1 MNLLKSAIKNPVVML
16 VGVVFI
22 FLFGSLALKSIPYQ
36 LIPQVS
42 RPIVSVYTSW
52 SNANVYEIEAEVI
65 VPQEKALKSL
75 AGLQVMTSIAREGRG
90 SINLEFEEG
99 SNLDTILL
107 DISQKLGEIRSYPE
121 GVNRPI
127 IKGSGESV
135 PPSIYLF
142 LHSLNPDRSVEDER
156 VFFVNEIAPFLER
169 IKGVGEVSV
178 LGGRDEQMQILLD
191 TKLLAYNNI
200 TINEVIVAISKAN
213 KNTSAG
219 ILDYSSRAYRIRVDS
234 KFSSIDDIYNV
245 VIKSERGRNILLRD
259 LADVKEGF
267 AKSQV
272 YSFHNNEDAVSVRIH
287 PSVNTNVLELTE
299 AVRKEVTRLNENIL
313 KPQGLSLEWSRDQ
326 EGYILEA
333 IDLVKENLLYGILF
347 SCLVLLIFLRQMSSV
362 LIVTFVILLSTFGTF
377 IVLYIFNRTLNIV
390 SLAGISFA
398 ISMLVDNAIVVLEN
412 IHQHRLKA
420 KSLFQSALDGTYEV
434 AGAIFASV
442 LTTVAIFIPILG
454 LKSESGQ
461 LFFDIALASTSAL
474 LISLFISLFI
484 IPMLVCEFE
493 KLSLLRW
500 DIKKFWDFIFT
511 PLEYGGRGFYFV
523 MHKALNFF
531 LKNWLRRLLCIFGFS
546 AMSVYLYF
554 MLMPKISYLPH
565 GDQNFAIAYLS
576 IPPGLSYQE
585 RKGIAK
591 EIYEKNKHYLS
602 INGYKGEKQG
612 IAAIKDLFFIGSDSF
627 MMIGAIAEDK
637 SKIEMMSKKLQQ
649 DISSIPSVRG
659 SVFQQGIFDGGN
671 GGLSVDLYI
680 NGHNLDTL
688 RANAEEIIEKIKE
701 KIPKAN
707 VRAVPTLEINNKEIA
722 FYPDLQALAL
732 NGLDAKS
739 FGEVISTILSGK
751 VIGEFQTP
759 SGRNIDL
766 ILKSNNYNQIAPE
779 DLSYAQI
786 YTPQGNI
793 VSLYSLAQIKEQYG
807 PTQIRHYERERS
819 YLLIILPPKDM
830 DLESVIKIIKKEILP
845 TVDLGENKVLLK
857 GSANELEKTSLDL
870 LGGFALAVVITYL
883 LLCALYGNFIYPFV
897 IIFTLPFAVVGGFIG
912 LKLTNLFI
920 APQPLDVLGM
930 LGMIILVGSV
940 VNNAILIVYQS
951 LINIRNYGLR
961 PYEAVL
967 NATLSRMRPIYMSM
981 LTSVCGLLPLVIF
994 SGSGSEIYRGLGA
1007 VIIGGLVFSTLIS
1020 LFVIP
1025 SLLLFFIQR
1034 EKAQKGG
1041 GE

>member
-1 MNLLKSAIKNPVVML
+1 ML

-272 YSFHNNEDAVSVRIH
+272 YSFHNNEDAISVRIH

-554 MLMPKISYLPH
+554 VLMPKISYLPH

-807 PTQIRHYERERS
+807 LTQIRHYERERS

-1041 GE
+1041 EE

>member
-272 YSFHNNEDAVSVRIH
+272 YSFHNNEDAISVRIH

-554 MLMPKISYLPH
+554 VLMPKISYLPH

-807 PTQIRHYERERS
+807 LTQIRHYERERS

>member
-1 MNLLKSAIKNPVVML
+1 ML

-142 LHSLNPDRSVEDER
+142 LHSLNPDRSIEDER

-272 YSFHNNEDAVSVRIH
+272 YSFHNNEDAISVRIH

-554 MLMPKISYLPH
+554 VLMPKISYLPH

-807 PTQIRHYERERS
+807 LTQIRHYERERS

-1041 GE
+1041 EE

>member
-1 MNLLKSAIKNPVVML
+1 MNLLKSAIKNPVVVL
-16 VGVVFI
+16 VGVIFI
-22 FLFGSLALKSIPYQ
+22 FLFGYLALKHLPYQ
-36 LIPQVS
+36 LVPQVS

-52 SNANVYEIEAEVI
+52 RNASVYEIEAEV
-65 VPQEKALKSL
+65 VTPQEKALKSL
-75 AGLQVMTSIAREGRG
+75 SGLQVMTSIAREGRG
-90 SINLEFEEG
+90 SITLEFEEG

-107 DISQKLGEIRSYPE
+107 DISQKLGEIRSYPD
-121 GVNRPI
+121 GVDRPT

-142 LHSLNPDRSVEDER
+142 LHSLNPNQSVEDKR
-156 VFFVNEIAPFLER
+156 VFFVNEVVPFLER
-169 IKGVGEVSV
+169 VKGVGEVSV
-178 LGGRDEQMQILLD
+178 WGGRDGQMQILLD
-191 TKLLAYNNI
+191 TKLLAYNNL
-200 TINEVIVAISKAN
+200 TVNEVITAISKAN

-219 ILDYSSRAYRIRVDS
+219 VLDYSSRAYRIRVDS
-234 KFSSIDDIYNV
+234 KFTSIDDIYNV
-245 VIKSERGRNILLRD
+245 VIKSERGRNVLLRD

-267 AKSQV
+267 AKTQV
-272 YSFHNNEDAVSVRIH
+272 YSFHNNEDAISVRIH
-287 PSVNTNVLELTE
+287 PSINASVLELTE
-299 AVRKEVTRLNENIL
+299 AVREEVKKLNENIL

-347 SCLVLLIFLRQMSSV
+347 SCLVLLIFLREISSV
-362 LIVTFVILLSTFGTF
+362 LIVAFVIPLSTFGTF
-377 IVLYIFNRTLNIV
+377 VVLYFFDRTLNVV

-398 ISMLVDNAIVVLEN
+398 VSMLVDNAIVVLEN
-412 IHQHRLKA
+412 IYQHRLKG
-420 KSLFQSALDGTYEV
+420 KTLFQSALDGTSEV
-434 AGAIFASV
+434 TGAIFASV

-474 LISLFISLFI
+474 LISLFVSIFI
-484 IPMLVCEFE
+484 TPMLVCEFE
-493 KLSLLRW
+493 KRNVLHW
-500 DIKKFWDFIFT
+500 DIKKVWNFVFA
-511 PLEYGGRGFYFV
+511 PLDYVGRGFYFV
-523 MHKALNFF
+523 MKKALVLF
-531 LKNWLRRLLCIFGFS
+531 LKNWLTRLMCIFGFS

-554 MLMPKISYLPH
+554 VLMPKISYLPH

-576 IPPGLSYQE
+576 VPPGLSYQE
-585 RKGIAK
+585 RKEIAK
-591 EIYEKNKHYLS
+591 EIYEKNKDYLS
-602 INGYKGEKQG
+602 LNGYKGDNQG
-612 IAAIKDLFFIGSDSF
+612 IPAIKDLFFIGNDSF

-637 SKIEMMSKKLQQ
+637 TKIQSMIEKLQQ
-649 DISSIPSVRG
+649 DISSIPSVSG

-671 GGLSVDLYI
+671 GGLSIDLYL
-680 NGHNLDTL
+680 NGRNLDAL
-688 RANAEEIIEKIKE
+688 RANAEEIVEKIKE

-707 VRAVPTLEINNKEIA
+707 VRAIPTLEVNNKEII

-732 NGLDAKS
+732 NGLDARS

-759 SGRNIDL
+759 SGQNIDL
-766 ILKSNNYNQIAPE
+766 VLKSNKHNEIAPE

-807 PTQIRHYERERS
+807 LTQIRHYERERS
-819 YLLIILPPKDM
+819 YLLIVIPPKDM
-830 DLESVIKIIKKEILP
+830 DLESAIKRIENDVLP
-845 TVDLGENKVLLK
+845 TVDLGENKVLLE
-857 GSANELEKTSLDL
+857 GSADKLEKTSSDL
-870 LGGFALAVVITYL
+870 LSGFALAVIITYL

-951 LINIRNYGLR
+951 LINIRDYGIK
-961 PYEAVL
+961 PHQAVL
-967 NATLSRMRPIYMSM
+967 DATLSRMRPIYMSM
-981 LTSVCGLLPLVIF
+981 FTSVCGLLPLVIF

-1007 VIIGGLVFSTLIS
+1007 VIVGGLVFSTLIS

-1034 EKAQKGG
+1034 EKVREGV

>member
-1 MNLLKSAIKNPVVML
+1 ML

-272 YSFHNNEDAVSVRIH
+272 YSFHNNEDAISVRIH

-554 MLMPKISYLPH
+554 VLMPKISYLPH

-807 PTQIRHYERERS
+807 LTQIRHYERERS